1 MLNQTMCAHPV
12 EESELLAVYEQA
24 RFEGEEE
31 FARADIDSTFS
42 TELHAL
48 KLSDYMLQ
56 KLKEANMKNDELSS
70 TFNKNLLQDLSKQ
83 ASDAMDAVRSDEPP
97 TKANDDDGSSV
108 LQSRLIA
115 YRTNLDEV
123 VAKYQE
129 LSSGPSKH
137 GVLCNFLR
145 EKLLDGMLEWTTAV
159 KSAFRSKESQIE
171 SQIGNGKQALG
182 SIESKVRAAQ
192 EILQQQNESY
202 ERTLQNMKDQILEER
217 GTLEDDI
224 QSKQAEISRAQ
235 LQIERMASLHA
246 EVIER
251 LEAQLAEAKE
261 ERKKLE
267 GETKEVEAKRQIARQ
282 TTNLQVLESERNFHK
297 EEKALLENRQQLFEK
312 VIELERQLGEQ
323 DTAQMAEIFG
333 LEKETKH
340 QASQLKQQ
348 HQDEQEELKS
358 QMAQVCRQLFI
369 SLISAVGL
377 ISVCAR

>member
-1 MLNQTMCAHPV
+1 MLNQAMCAHPV
-12 EESELLAVYEQA
+12 EESDLAAAYEQA
-24 RFEGEEE
+24 RLVAEEE

-42 TELHAL
+42 TEVHAL

-56 KLKEANMKNDELSS
+56 KLKEANTKNDELSS
-70 TFNKNLLQDLSKQ
+70 TYNKALLQDLSNQ
-83 ASDAMDAVRSDEPP
+83 AADVMAAARNGDEPG
-97 TKANDDDGSSV
+97 TKADDDDGSSI
-108 LQSRLIA
+108 LQTRLIA
-115 YRTNLDEV
+115 YRTNLDDV

-129 LSSGPSKH
+129 QSSGPCKH

-145 EKLLDGMLEWTTAV
+145 EKLLEGMLEWTTNV

-171 SQIGNGKQALG
+171 SQIGNAKQALG
-182 SIESKVRAAQ
+182 SIESKMRAAQ

-202 ERTLQNMKDQILEER
+202 DRTLQNMKDQILEER

-224 QSKQAEISRAQ
+224 QSKQAEIGRAQ

-261 ERKKLE
+261 ERTKLE
-267 GETKEVEAKRQIARQ
+267 GETKDVEAKRQIARQ
-282 TTNLQVLESERNFHK
+282 ATNLQVLESERNFHK

-333 LEKETKH
+333 LEKERKH

-348 HQDEQEELKS
+348 NQDEQEELKS
-358 QMAQVCRQLFI
+358 QVALVCLHVF
-369 SLISAVGL
+369 LYV
-377 ISVCAR
+377 